1 MDEFSHHWLK
11 GVLQSIYLELKVFL
25 ANIQP
30 VTDEL
35 QTKFLVVSAAK
46 GSILQ

>member
-1 MDEFSHHWLK
+1 MDEFPHHWLR

-30 VTDEL
+30 TTDEL
-35 QTKFLVVSAAK
+35 QPTFLVVLEAK